1 MPVGKGGPASFTARG
16 TPIKPRHLCAG
27 VRLVHEYKPFR
38 IKVKLPIEPCGSLS
52 GPAQSWRQTTLLAPH
67 SQARVAAP
75 QRVPS
80 FFERDLSAIEKTP
93 KRADAD
99 RNSKLL

>member
-1 MPVGKGGPASFTARG
+1 MQAVPDQGQIAYR
-16 TPIKPRHLCAG
+16 
-27 VRLVHEYKPFR
+27 
-38 IKVKLPIEPCGSLS
+38 
-52 GPAQSWRQTTLLAPH
+52 TTLLAPH

-80 FFERDLSAIEKTP
+80 FFERDLSAIEETP